1 MLSVPHKIPR
11 VWKPPAIHI
20 PVFTDIFPSTFFV
33 QMLSLITHYSIL
45 KAHYSKASGKFE
57 TATPLVFQTPL
68 LCGRSKQRMKFVYS
82 AALRRAV
89 LRGWN
94 FKIFHNFLFFAWV
107 GNVPI
112 LDIWGSATESRA
124 LFSREKCLR
133 PRKYHFSA
141 VRNVRDWGNTIFQQC
156 EMSATESPAHFS
168 RLGRWKSSLTQ
179 EFQRTKIQVS
189 LVPRCIPLLLSIDL
203 AVGETIG
210 FTNFVY
216 KKSGQGFQIC
226 DYRSLH
232 MFSEQQ

>member
-45 KAHYSKASGKFE
+45 KAHYSKASGKCE

-94 FKIFHNFLFFAWV
+94 FKIFHNIIFFAWV
-107 GNVPI
+107 GNVPT

-124 LFSREKCLR
+124 LFSREKCPRL
-133 PRKYHFSA
+133 RKYHFST
-141 VRNVRDWGNTIFQQC
+141 VRNVRDWVTG
-156 EMSATESPAHFS
+156 PYS
-168 RLGRWKSSLTQ
+168 RLGRWKSSLTK

-203 AVGETIG
+203 AVGEIIG

-216 KKSGQGFQIC
+216 KKSGQWFQTC

>member
-45 KAHYSKASGKFE
+45 KAHYSKASGKCE

-68 LCGRSKQRMKFVYS
+68 LCGRAKQRMKFVYS

-94 FKIFHNFLFFAWV
+94 FKIFHNFLYFAWV
-107 GNVPI
+107 GNVPT

-141 VRNVRDWGNTIFQQC
+141 VRNARNWGNTIFQPW
-156 EMSATESPAHFS
+156 EMSATEEIPFFNRVKCPRLS
-168 RLGRWKSSLTQ
+168 RRPISAVSEGGNHHLPRNFKEQKFKSHCCRAAFPCS
-179 EFQRTKIQVS
+179 FQ
-189 LVPRCIPLLLSIDL
+189 
-203 AVGETIG
+203 
-210 FTNFVY
+210 
-216 KKSGQGFQIC
+216 
-226 DYRSLH
+226 
-232 MFSEQQ
+232 